1 MAKVKIEEII
11 DHLDSEMKMALE
23 DTFTKMAPSLKIDKN
38 TIFREFI
45 KAVRKRCGTWE
56 TVPDHFVESDD

>member
-11 DHLDSEMKMALE
+11 DHLDSEMKKALE

-45 KAVRKRCGTWE
+45 KAVRKRCSTWE

>member
-1 MAKVKIEEII
+1 
-11 DHLDSEMKMALE
+11 MKMALE